1 MFQGKPTQ
9 DQQEQSSIHTPEKRT
24 QDLQDQAD
32 QSPHTKVIFFLIPN
46 CNIHFI
52 MQSMYYIEFYINI
65 HFIFKYYNYR

>member
-9 DQQEQSSIHTPEKRT
+9 DQQEQSSNHTPEKRT

-46 CNIHFI
+46 CNSHFI
-52 MQSMYYIEFYINI
+52 MQSIIEFYINI